1 MENYSHFLLQKVSGR
16 LLVVAYLCLAG
27 SFKGSLGM
35 WNWRSCASF
44 CLSEESLHIPFLQ
57 LLTTWP
63 LQELCNPS
71 LPSLQE
77 SQPEILAPF
86 MRQALFCVV
95 YRCCRQFWD
104 VKCCKPHFLVILQ
117 KYFTEVRFVHG
128 DLLGLR
134 SQTSQPD
141 RVTPNLTTCNSRSL
155 LWPRSPSRR
164 AQHSPP
170 PSSNPGSNS
179 HLRPCFWRWASWDG
193 FDRALGIFHL
203 GNPRPLLPSCVRI
216 ET

>member
-134 SQTSQPD
+134 SQTSAWQGHPKPHHMQLT
-141 RVTPNLTTCNSRSL
+141 VSALTTL
-155 LWPRSPSRR
+155 PQQAHTALATTQLQPWEQQSP
-164 AQHSPP
+164 
-170 PSSNPGSNS
+170 
-179 HLRPCFWRWASWDG
+179 
-193 FDRALGIFHL
+193 
-203 GNPRPLLPSCVRI
+203 
-216 ET
+216 